1 MLSQVSGQPNIG
13 TTPPDTV
20 RVLVAARPG
29 LMRNALTA
37 FLIGIA
43 PVYVLALTEDAST
56 TAATA
61 RARHPDVLVVDGDLS
76 EVEVLDILQ
85 QLRAELPA
93 LRSVILANTLQQQRR
108 FLAAGASRVL
118 LKGLLDDR
126 LTAAVLDCPRA
137 GEPA

>member
-1 MLSQVSGQPNIG
+1 
-13 TTPPDTV
+13 
-20 RVLVAARPG
+20 
-29 LMRNALTA
+29 
-37 FLIGIA
+37 
-43 PVYVLALTEDAST
+43 
-56 TAATA
+56 
-61 RARHPDVLVVDGDLS
+61 
-76 EVEVLDILQ
+76 VEVLDILQ